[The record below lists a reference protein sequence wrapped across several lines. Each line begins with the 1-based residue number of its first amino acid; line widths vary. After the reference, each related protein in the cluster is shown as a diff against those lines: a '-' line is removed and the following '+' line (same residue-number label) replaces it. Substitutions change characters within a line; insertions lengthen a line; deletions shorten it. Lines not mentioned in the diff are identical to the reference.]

1 MGRTSVVSS
10 SRRSVS
16 APTFAASGSARR
28 CKAFSRRRG
37 RPPAQKPSNNNGDYY
52 NNNNNNK
59 DKNNNNE
66 IKKKKETAGTKCGSS
81 FAISLLPARR
91 RILSHIEPELFF
103 VSFFCHL
110 SPSEKIKI
118 ASICVLKCPF

>member
-66 IKKKKETAGTKCGSS
+66 IKKKKKPPGLSVAPRLRSRCFRRGGEFFPTSNRS
-81 FAISLLPARR
+81 FSLFHFSVIYPPPKKLKLLPFA
-91 RILSHIEPELFF
+91 
-103 VSFFCHL
+103 C
-110 SPSEKIKI
+110 
-118 ASICVLKCPF
+118 

>member
-37 RPPAQKPSNNNGDYY
+37 RPPAPKPSNNNGD
-52 NNNNNNK
+52 NNNK
-59 DKNNNNE
+59 DKNNNE
-66 IKKKKETAGTKCGSS
+66 IKKKKKPPGLSVAPRLRSRCFRRGGEFFPTSNRS
-81 FAISLLPARR
+81 FSLFHFCPRR
-91 RILSHIEPELFF
+91 NTFRRGL
-103 VSFFCHL
+103 
-110 SPSEKIKI
+110 
-118 ASICVLKCPF
+118 